1 MGPPWRPTLSN
12 RLEAAP
18 YAQVALTRSVRDAY
32 TMRILRRQI
41 RTRSPAMVSN
51 AVLLKALPREIS
63 YQAHKGQRPSASV
76 VGFLKSRMMKIRCP
90 NPLAYSRKKLMA
102 VHALPAASALAN
114 SSRGIDG
121 RREPSLEARSTGTD
135 CCRNAL
141 CVPKTRFCNIGDEV
155 RRGQAVM

>member
-1 MGPPWRPTLSN
+1 
-12 RLEAAP
+12 
-18 YAQVALTRSVRDAY
+18 LTKLTKDRDRVRRWLGSQKPDD
-32 TMRILRRQI
+32 
-41 RTRSPAMVSN
+41 
-51 AVLLKALPREIS
+51 E
-63 YQAHKGQRPSASV
+63 
-76 VGFLKSRMMKIRCP
+76 IRCP

-141 CVPKTRFCNIGDEV
+141 CVLTADSW
-155 RRGQAVM
+155 AVFDPPRMIHLGHRWRNPD

>member
-1 MGPPWRPTLSN
+1 MGHCPITNVQKGRG
-12 RLEAAP
+12 EAAVVAAATV
-18 YAQVALTRSVRDAY
+18 YDAHTAAANLDSFASNGFKRSSAQSAAERNFLPSS
-32 TMRILRRQI
+32 Q
-41 RTRSPAMVSN
+41 RTETECVGGWVSQ
-51 AVLLKALPREIS
+51 KPDDE
-63 YQAHKGQRPSASV
+63 
-76 VGFLKSRMMKIRCP
+76 IRCP

>member
-1 MGPPWRPTLSN
+1 MGPHG
-12 RLEAAP
+12 
-18 YAQVALTRSVRDAY
+18 AQVSVIGWRRLHMPRSLSRGVSEMHTRCAYCGGKFGLVRQQWFQTQFCSSAAE
-32 TMRILRRQI
+32 RNFLPSSQ
-41 RTRSPAMVSN
+41 RTETECVSGW
-51 AVLLKALPREIS
+51 VSQKPDDE
-63 YQAHKGQRPSASV
+63 
-76 VGFLKSRMMKIRCP
+76 IRCP

-114 SSRGIDG
+114 SSREIDG